1 MPTLAVRRP
10 ATPAT
15 MPFALRLGLALAIPF
30 IAALTIAG
38 TYLGKEVIV
47 CAAWIA
53 LSTVGILFVNP
64 VTGIAVMTSGFML
77 AAYPTVFDALGA
89 LTINNLLGVGF
100 VVLLI
105 GYVLDTRDVSFLKV
119 RPIVILMAIGVI
131 FLVGSIYS
139 QSLFPM
145 LRVSQGKRFSLD
157 RTDQM
162 GHDFI
167 TRLVFL
173 IFYWIFVRSRR
184 EIRAIYLTVMFS
196 LFMAVPSALY
206 NWEQGTLISGFRAA
220 ASLTSGANPNRLAM
234 ICLSEVAFW
243 WYWSRSRPGW
253 FRRMIGYGPIAG
265 AITVVFASGSRSGL
279 LGIFVLGT
287 FLQTGEKRYRVPVYQ
302 IALFGLMAIVAVL
315 FLVPVDSLERMINFT
330 PDRHTYGYHST
341 LQRLDTIYLAL
352 HMMHDHLF
360 SGVGL
365 GNFREV
371 ARQIYLDP
379 YFRPP
384 HNSYL
389 WAMTEGGIFVLIGY
403 GLLFWTTWRDIG
415 VVLRLAYRDPEI
427 GFIAAALR
435 VAFVQFMFFAAFADM
450 WLNPITYILIAQV
463 ITLRRYVEGLPDPAT
478 PAVVR
483 RPARPRLAFAMAS

>member
-1 MPTLAVRRP
+1 MPARAVRS
-10 ATPAT
+10 ATPLG
-15 MPFALRLGLALAIPF
+15 LRLALALAIPF
-30 IAALTIAG
+30 IAALTVAG

-53 LSTVGILFVNP
+53 LSTVGVLFVNP

-77 AAYPTVFDALGA
+77 AAYPTVFDSLGA
-89 LTINNLLGVGF
+89 LTINNLLGIGF

-105 GYVLDTRDVSFLKV
+105 GHVLETRDLSFLKV
-119 RPIVILMAIGVI
+119 RPIVILMGIGVI
-131 FLVGSIYS
+131 FLIGSLYS
-139 QSLFPM
+139 QSLFP
-145 LRVSQGKRFSLD
+145 LLQVSRGKRVALD

-184 EIRAIYLTVMFS
+184 EIRAIFLTVMFS
-196 LFMAVPSALY
+196 LFAAVPSALY

-220 ASLTSGANPNRLAM
+220 ATLTSGANPNRLAM

-253 FRRMIGYGPIAG
+253 LRRLIAYGPIAG
-265 AITVVFASGSRSGL
+265 AILVVFASGSRSGL

-287 FLQTGEKRYRVPVYQ
+287 FLQTGEKQYRVPPYQ
-302 IALFGLMAIVAVL
+302 IALFALIAAVAVL
-315 FLVPVDSLERMINFT
+315 FLVPPDSIERMLNFT
-330 PDRHTYGYHST
+330 PERHTYGYHST
-341 LQRLDTIYLAL
+341 LQRLDTIYLGL
-352 HMMHDHLF
+352 HMMRDHLF
-360 SGVGL
+360 TGIGL

-371 ARQIYLDP
+371 ARQVYLDP

-389 WAMTEGGIFVLIGY
+389 WAMTEGGIFAFIGY
-403 GLLFWTTWRDIG
+403 VLLFWTTWRDIG
-415 VVLRLAYRDPEI
+415 VVLRLGHRDPEI

-450 WLNPITYILIAQV
+450 WLNPICYILIAQV
-463 ITLRRYVEGLPDPAT
+463 ITLRRYVESLPEPVPAA
-478 PAVVR
+478 AVAR
-483 RPARPRLAFAMAS
+483 RTRPRLAYAMAS